1 MTDEILENEQ
11 EQEALPG
18 ASLLE
23 YLPEIYRNQAQDNFL
38 EHFLSPFASMLN
50 EFDEKISSIPDY
62 FDPATVPP
70 PDELTGDFIPWLAQW
85 LSLDLYELLGEK
97 NKEFILK
104 AVEFYKQK
112 GTPQGLAN
120 LVSFLTGKDC
130 CVKEFMNNVFRS
142 YGMEHVPG
150 IENNNQPEE
159 DECLKFYHKT
169 SRTVDTSKCDLL
181 AKMHNQLGYEDEM
194 HYVYDTRIS
203 GKYARN
209 VIGLYIFI
217 DSHTQMFQFEKEQL
231 HKIIRTFLPVFVR
244 LEIFIVER
252 IDYYEQYPL
261 SNITETYDVHVED
274 TDKEVIK
281 PLTGVYSNSV
291 NWNWLITNNKN
302 EGLTNNV
309 LYRTPHSDIG
319 VKILL

>member
-1 MTDEILENEQ
+1 MTDEILKNDQ

-23 YLPEIYRNQAQDNFL
+23 YLPEIYRYQAPDNFL

-112 GTPQGLAN
+112 GTVPRIVN
-120 LVSFLTGKDC
+120 LLTFLTGKTC
-130 CVKEFMNNVFRS
+130 CVKEYANNVFRS
-142 YGMEHVPG
+142 YGMEHHG
-150 IENNNQPEE
+150 ENEMPTAGPK
-159 DECLKFYHKT
+159 ECKKFFRTT
-169 SRTVDTSKCDLL
+169 SKTVDTKNKDLL
-181 AKMHNQLGYEDEM
+181 AKIHKHQGYEDEV
-194 HYVYDTRIS
+194 HYVTDTGIS
-203 GKYARN
+203 GKYAGN

-217 DSHTQMFQFEKEQL
+217 NSSEAEFKFEKEQF
-231 HKIIRTFLPVFVR
+231 HKIIKTFLPVFVR
-244 LEIFIVER
+244 LEIFIVEM
-252 IDYYEQYPL
+252 IDYSEKYPL
-261 SNITETYDVHVED
+261 NSIIDAYQDRVRD
-274 TDKEVIK
+274 TRAEKIK
-281 PLTGVYSNSV
+281 PLTGVYIDQV
-291 NWNWLITNNKN
+291 NWNWLITNDTAQ
-302 EGLTNNV
+302 GRTNNKQ
-309 LYRTPHSDIG
+309 YRTPHNGIG
-319 VKILL
+319 VEILF